1 MEYFRTEE
9 LSVGYRGKVLLGN
22 INIGIEKGKILTLV
36 GPNGTGKS
44 TILKTIIR
52 QLEKIGG
59 TVYVGKQDMKTWNIR
74 EMAKQVS
81 VVLTEKIHPELMTC
95 EEVVA
100 MGRYPYT
107 NALGKMTPE
116 DRKVVE
122 KALRTVHGEE
132 LAERDFSSL
141 SDGQKQRIML
151 ARAICQ
157 EPEMLVLDE
166 PTAYLDIR
174 FKMDLLNVLR
184 DMADREGLTVVMS
197 LHEVELAKRV
207 SDKVLC
213 IGEEGIDRY
222 GTPKEVF
229 TLGYIAKLFHVD
241 MSTPLAQSYIAE
253 LEQESM
259 TQADALQRDREQES
273 VTRTDGTQES
283 MVQADALQRDREQ
296 ESVTQTDGTQ
306 ESMTQADALQQDGE
320 QESATRTDG
329 TQESMVQ
336 ADDGTQSGAGVRHV
350 NQKTLRCGV
359 TTGTCAAAAAG
370 AAMKKLLEG
379 VEIPY
384 MEVNTPKGV
393 TVQIPVIYGE
403 STGEYCE
410 VFVKKDSGDDPD
422 VTNGTRIG
430 VRAERLAQPVPSNRI
445 EKVFR
450 DEKYQGLYLDGGT
463 GVGRVTKSGL
473 EQSVGQAAINKVPRE
488 MIFSQAEAVRKQAE
502 SREAFLLTVLVPEGE
517 ALAKKTFNP
526 MLGIEGGISILGTS
540 GILEPM
546 SEKAIVDTIETQIRQ
561 MQRNGERNLL
571 VTPGNYGQGYV
582 TEKLGFSLENSV
594 KSSNYIGET
603 IDLAVSYGM
612 ERLLLVGNIG
622 KLAKLGA
629 GIMNTH
635 SRMADGRA
643 EILGFHLM
651 LCGGSREQL
660 AELSA
665 CITTEEMLKKLES
678 WQLREAV
685 MESLCQKIGE
695 HVKRRAGET
704 LQTGVMLFSENYG
717 FLGQTAGTEEV
728 LSAWKKS

>member
-1 MEYFRTEE
+1 MEKQDKEWEEMRIGMEYFRTEE

-116 DRKVVE
+116 DKKVVE

-229 TLGYIAKLFHVD
+229 TPGYIAQLFHVD

-273 VTRTDGTQES
+273 
-283 MVQADALQRDREQ
+283 A
-296 ESVTQTDGTQ
+296 TQTDGTQ
-306 ESMTQADALQQDGE
+306 QEEARESVAQA
-320 QESATRTDG
+320 
-329 TQESMVQ
+329 
-336 ADDGTQSGAGVRHV
+336 DGTQSGAGVRHV

-379 VEIPY
+379 IEIPY

-430 VRAERLAQPVPSNRI
+430 VRAERLAEAFPSDRL
-445 EKVFR
+445 ERAFR

-473 EQSVGQAAINKVPRE
+473 EQSVGQAAINRVPRE

-704 LQTGVMLFSENYG
+704 LQTGVMIFSENYG

>member
-1 MEYFRTEE
+1 MEKQDKEWEEVRIGMEYFRTEE

-229 TLGYIAKLFHVD
+229 TPGYIAKLFHVD

-253 LEQESM
+253 LE
-259 TQADALQRDREQES
+259 RED
-273 VTRTDGTQES
+273 VRQES
-283 MVQADALQRDREQ
+283 MVQADALQQDEAR
-296 ESVTQTDGTQ
+296 ESVTQADG
-306 ESMTQADALQQDGE
+306 M
-320 QESATRTDG
+320 
-329 TQESMVQ
+329 
-336 ADDGTQSGAGVRHV
+336 QSGAGVRHI

-379 VEIPY
+379 IEIPY

-393 TVQIPVIYGE
+393 TVQIPVIYWE

-430 VRAERLAQPVPSNRI
+430 IRAERLAEVFPSDRL
-445 EKVFR
+445 ERAFR

-594 KSSNYIGET
+594 KCSNYIGET
-603 IDLAVSYGM
+603 IDLVVSYGM

-651 LCGGSREQL
+651 LCGGRREQL
-660 AELSA
+660 EELSA

-678 WQLREAV
+678 WQLKEAV

-704 LQTGVMLFSENYG
+704 LQIGVMLFSENYG

-728 LSAWKKS
+728 LSAWKNHKGQTATGE

>member
-1 MEYFRTEE
+1 MEKQDKEWEEMRIGMEYFRTEE

-116 DRKVVE
+116 DKKVVE
-122 KALRTVHGEE
+122 KALGTVHGEE

-157 EPEMLVLDE
+157 EPEMLVLDA

-229 TLGYIAKLFHVD
+229 TPGYIAQLFHVD

-253 LEQESM
+253 LEQEE
-259 TQADALQRDREQES
+259 AQES
-273 VTRTDGTQES
+273 VAQSDGTQES
-283 MVQADALQRDREQ
+283 MV
-296 ESVTQTDGTQ
+296 
-306 ESMTQADALQQDGE
+306 QADALQQDGE
-320 QESATRTDG
+320 QESATQTDG
-329 TQESMVQ
+329 MQQEEARESVAQ

-350 NQKTLRCGV
+350 HQKTLRCGV

-379 VEIPY
+379 IEIPY

-430 VRAERLAQPVPSNRI
+430 IRAERLAEAFPSDRLGRA
-445 EKVFR
+445 FR

-660 AELSA
+660 AELST

>member
-1 MEYFRTEE
+1 MEKQDKEWEEMRIGMEYFRTEE

-116 DRKVVE
+116 DKKVVE

-229 TLGYIAKLFHVD
+229 TPGYIAQLFHVD

-259 TQADALQRDREQES
+259 TQADALQQDREQES
-273 VTRTDGTQES
+273 VTRTDGTQQEE
-283 MVQADALQRDREQ
+283 AR
-296 ESVTQTDGTQ
+296 ESV
-306 ESMTQADALQQDGE
+306 A
-320 QESATRTDG
+320 
-329 TQESMVQ
+329 Q

-379 VEIPY
+379 IEIPY

-430 VRAERLAQPVPSNRI
+430 IRAERLAEAFPSDRL
-445 EKVFR
+445 ERAFR

-473 EQSVGQAAINKVPRE
+473 EQSVGQAAINRVPRE

>member
-1 MEYFRTEE
+1 MEKQDKEWEEMRIGMEYFRTEE

-116 DRKVVE
+116 DKKVVE

-229 TLGYIAKLFHVD
+229 TPGYIAQLFHVD

-259 TQADALQRDREQES
+259 TQADALQ
-273 VTRTDGTQES
+273 
-283 MVQADALQRDREQ
+283 
-296 ESVTQTDGTQ
+296 
-306 ESMTQADALQQDGE
+306 QDGE
-320 QESATRTDG
+320 QESATQTDG
-329 TQESMVQ
+329 MQQDEAQ
-336 ADDGTQSGAGVRHV
+336 ADGTQSGAGVRHV

-379 VEIPY
+379 IEIPY

-430 VRAERLAQPVPSNRI
+430 IRAERLAEAFPSDRL
-445 EKVFR
+445 ERAFR

-473 EQSVGQAAINKVPRE
+473 EQSVGQAAINRVPRE

-502 SREAFLLTVLVPEGE
+502 SREAFLLTVLVPDGE

-704 LQTGVMLFSENYG
+704 LQTGVMIFSENYG

-728 LSAWKKS
+728 LSAWKNHKGQTATEE

>member
-1 MEYFRTEE
+1 MEKQDKEWEEMRIGMEYFRTEE

-116 DRKVVE
+116 DKKVVE

-229 TLGYIAKLFHVD
+229 TPGYIAQLFHVD

-273 VTRTDGTQES
+273 
-283 MVQADALQRDREQ
+283 A
-296 ESVTQTDGTQ
+296 TQTDGMQQ
-306 ESMTQADALQQDGE
+306 EEAR
-320 QESATRTDG
+320 ESVA
-329 TQESMVQ
+329 Q

-379 VEIPY
+379 IEIPY

-403 STGEYCE
+403 SAGEYCE

-430 VRAERLAQPVPSNRI
+430 VRAERLAEAFPSDRL
-445 EKVFR
+445 ERAFR

-704 LQTGVMLFSENYG
+704 LQTGVMIFSENYG

>member
-1 MEYFRTEE
+1 MEKQDKEWEEMRIGMEYFRTEE

-116 DRKVVE
+116 DKKVVE

-229 TLGYIAKLFHVD
+229 TPGYIAQLFHVD

-273 VTRTDGTQES
+273 
-283 MVQADALQRDREQ
+283 A
-296 ESVTQTDGTQ
+296 TQTDGMQQ
-306 ESMTQADALQQDGE
+306 EEAR
-320 QESATRTDG
+320 ESVA
-329 TQESMVQ
+329 Q

-379 VEIPY
+379 IEIPY

-403 STGEYCE
+403 SAGEYCE

-430 VRAERLAQPVPSNRI
+430 VWAERLAEAFPSDRL
-445 EKVFR
+445 ERAFR

-704 LQTGVMLFSENYG
+704 LQTGVMIFSENYG

>member
-1 MEYFRTEE
+1 MEKQDKEWEEMRIGMEYFRTEE

-116 DRKVVE
+116 DKKVVE

-229 TLGYIAKLFHVD
+229 TPGYIAQLFHVD

-259 TQADALQRDREQES
+259 TQADALQ
-273 VTRTDGTQES
+273 
-283 MVQADALQRDREQ
+283 
-296 ESVTQTDGTQ
+296 
-306 ESMTQADALQQDGE
+306 QDGE
-320 QESATRTDG
+320 QESATQTDG
-329 TQESMVQ
+329 MQQDEAQ
-336 ADDGTQSGAGVRHV
+336 ADGTQSGAGVRHV

-379 VEIPY
+379 IEIPY

-430 VRAERLAQPVPSNRI
+430 IRAERLAEAFPSDRL
-445 EKVFR
+445 ERAFR

-473 EQSVGQAAINKVPRE
+473 EQSVGQAAINRVPRE

>member
-1 MEYFRTEE
+1 MEKQDKEWEEVRIGMEYFRTEE

-116 DRKVVE
+116 DKKVVE

-229 TLGYIAKLFHVD
+229 TPGYIAKLFHVD

-253 LEQESM
+253 LEQE
-259 TQADALQRDREQES
+259 DVRQES
-273 VTRTDGTQES
+273 EVR
-283 MVQADALQRDREQ
+283 

-306 ESMTQADALQQDGE
+306 QDEARESVTQTDALQRDGE
-320 QESATRTDG
+320 QESVTQTD
-329 TQESMVQ
+329 
-336 ADDGTQSGAGVRHV
+336 ALQSGAGVRHV

-379 VEIPY
+379 IEIPY

-430 VRAERLAQPVPSNRI
+430 IRAERLAEDFPSDRL
-445 EKVFR
+445 ERTFR

-488 MIFSQAEAVRKQAE
+488 MIFSQAAAVRKQAE

-594 KSSNYIGET
+594 KCSNYIGET

-660 AELSA
+660 EELSA

-678 WQLREAV
+678 WQLKEAV

-728 LSAWKKS
+728 LSAWKNHKRQTATGE

>member
-1 MEYFRTEE
+1 
-9 LSVGYRGKVLLGN
+9 
-22 INIGIEKGKILTLV
+22 
-36 GPNGTGKS
+36 
-44 TILKTIIR
+44 
-52 QLEKIGG
+52 
-59 TVYVGKQDMKTWNIR
+59 
-74 EMAKQVS
+74 
-81 VVLTEKIHPELMTC
+81 
-95 EEVVA
+95 
-100 MGRYPYT
+100 
-107 NALGKMTPE
+107 
-116 DRKVVE
+116 
-122 KALRTVHGEE
+122 
-132 LAERDFSSL
+132 
-141 SDGQKQRIML
+141 
-151 ARAICQ
+151 
-157 EPEMLVLDE
+157 
-166 PTAYLDIR
+166 
-174 FKMDLLNVLR
+174 
-184 DMADREGLTVVMS
+184 
-197 LHEVELAKRV
+197 
-207 SDKVLC
+207 
-213 IGEEGIDRY
+213 
-222 GTPKEVF
+222 
-229 TLGYIAKLFHVD
+229 
-241 MSTPLAQSYIAE
+241 
-253 LEQESM
+253 
-259 TQADALQRDREQES
+259 
-273 VTRTDGTQES
+273 
-283 MVQADALQRDREQ
+283 
-296 ESVTQTDGTQ
+296 
-306 ESMTQADALQQDGE
+306 
-320 QESATRTDG
+320 
-329 TQESMVQ
+329 
-336 ADDGTQSGAGVRHV
+336 
-350 NQKTLRCGV
+350 
-359 TTGTCAAAAAG
+359 
-370 AAMKKLLEG
+370 
-379 VEIPY
+379 
-384 MEVNTPKGV
+384 
-393 TVQIPVIYGE
+393 
-403 STGEYCE
+403 
-410 VFVKKDSGDDPD
+410 
-422 VTNGTRIG
+422 
-430 VRAERLAQPVPSNRI
+430 
-445 EKVFR
+445 
-450 DEKYQGLYLDGGT
+450 
-463 GVGRVTKSGL
+463 
-473 EQSVGQAAINKVPRE
+473 

-582 TEKLGFSLENSV
+582 TEMLGFSLENSV

>member
-1 MEYFRTEE
+1 MEKQDKEWEEMRIGMEYFRTEE

-116 DRKVVE
+116 DKKVVE

-229 TLGYIAKLFHVD
+229 TPGYIAQLFHVD

-273 VTRTDGTQES
+273 VTRTDGTQQEE
-283 MVQADALQRDREQ
+283 AR
-296 ESVTQTDGTQ
+296 ESVA
-306 ESMTQADALQQDGE
+306 QA
-320 QESATRTDG
+320 
-329 TQESMVQ
+329 
-336 ADDGTQSGAGVRHV
+336 DGTQSGAGVRHV

-379 VEIPY
+379 IEIPY

-430 VRAERLAQPVPSNRI
+430 IRAERLAEAFPSDRL
-445 EKVFR
+445 ERAFR

-473 EQSVGQAAINKVPRE
+473 EQSVGQAAINRVPRE

-704 LQTGVMLFSENYG
+704 LQTGVMIFSENYG

>member
-1 MEYFRTEE
+1 MEKQDKEWEEMRIGMEYFRTEE

-116 DRKVVE
+116 DKKVVE

-229 TLGYIAKLFHVD
+229 TPGYIAQLFHVD

-259 TQADALQRDREQES
+259 T
-273 VTRTDGTQES
+273 
-283 MVQADALQRDREQ
+283 
-296 ESVTQTDGTQ
+296 
-306 ESMTQADALQQDGE
+306 
-320 QESATRTDG
+320 
-329 TQESMVQ
+329 Q

-379 VEIPY
+379 IEIPY

-430 VRAERLAQPVPSNRI
+430 VRAERLAEAFPSDRL
-445 EKVFR
+445 ERAFR

-473 EQSVGQAAINKVPRE
+473 EQSVGQAAINRVPRE

-582 TEKLGFSLENSV
+582 TEKIGFSLENSV

-704 LQTGVMLFSENYG
+704 LQTGVMIFSENYG

>member
-1 MEYFRTEE
+1 MEKQDKEWEEMRIGMEYFRTEE

-116 DRKVVE
+116 DKKVVE

-229 TLGYIAKLFHVD
+229 TPGYIAQLFHVD

-253 LEQESM
+253 LEQEE
-259 TQADALQRDREQES
+259 AQES
-273 VTRTDGTQES
+273 VAQSDGTQES
-283 MVQADALQRDREQ
+283 MVQADALQMDREQ
-296 ESVTQTDGTQ
+296 ESVT
-306 ESMTQADALQQDGE
+306 
-320 QESATRTDG
+320 RTDG
-329 TQESMVQ
+329 MQQDEVQ
-336 ADDGTQSGAGVRHV
+336 ADGTQSGAGVRHV

-379 VEIPY
+379 IEIPY

-430 VRAERLAQPVPSNRI
+430 IRAERLAEAFPSDRLGRA
-445 EKVFR
+445 FR

-704 LQTGVMLFSENYG
+704 LQTGVMIFSENYG

-728 LSAWKKS
+728 LSAWKNHKGQTATEE

>member
-229 TLGYIAKLFHVD
+229 TPGYIAQLFHVD

-259 TQADALQRDREQES
+259 TQADALQQDREQES

-296 ESVTQTDGTQ
+296 ESVTQTDGMQQ
-306 ESMTQADALQQDGE
+306 EEARESVAQA
-320 QESATRTDG
+320 
-329 TQESMVQ
+329 
-336 ADDGTQSGAGVRHV
+336 DGTQSGAGVRHV

-379 VEIPY
+379 IEIPY

-403 STGEYCE
+403 SAGEYCE

-430 VRAERLAQPVPSNRI
+430 VRAERLAQPVPSNRF
-445 EKVFR
+445 EKAFR
-450 DEKYQGLYLDGGT
+450 EEKYQGLYLDGGT

-660 AELSA
+660 VELSA

-695 HVKRRAGET
+695 HVKHRAGET

>member
-116 DRKVVE
+116 DKKVVE

-229 TLGYIAKLFHVD
+229 TPGYIAQLFHVD

-259 TQADALQRDREQES
+259 TQEDALQQDGEQES
-273 VTRTDGTQES
+273 ATQTDGTQES

-296 ESVTQTDGTQ
+296 ESATQTDGMQQ
-306 ESMTQADALQQDGE
+306 EEARESVAQA
-320 QESATRTDG
+320 
-329 TQESMVQ
+329 
-336 ADDGTQSGAGVRHV
+336 DGTQSGAGVRHI

-403 STGEYCE
+403 SAGEYCE

-430 VRAERLAQPVPSNRI
+430 VRAERLVEAFPSDRL
-445 EKVFR
+445 ERAFR

-603 IDLAVSYGM
+603 IDLAVSYSM

-704 LQTGVMLFSENYG
+704 LQTGVMIFSENYG

-728 LSAWKKS
+728 LSVWKKHKTWTATEE

>member
-1 MEYFRTEE
+1 MEKQDKEWEEVRIGMEYFRTEE

-116 DRKVVE
+116 DKKVVE

-229 TLGYIAKLFHVD
+229 TPGYIAKLFHVD

-253 LEQESM
+253 LEQEDVRQESEARESVAQ
-259 TQADALQRDREQES
+259 TDAL
-273 VTRTDGTQES
+273 
-283 MVQADALQRDREQ
+283 
-296 ESVTQTDGTQ
+296 
-306 ESMTQADALQQDGE
+306 
-320 QESATRTDG
+320 
-329 TQESMVQ
+329 
-336 ADDGTQSGAGVRHV
+336 QSGAGVRHV

-379 VEIPY
+379 IEIPY

-430 VRAERLAQPVPSNRI
+430 IRAERLAEAFPSDRL
-445 EKVFR
+445 EKAFR

-594 KSSNYIGET
+594 KCSNYIGET

-660 AELSA
+660 EELSA
-665 CITTEEMLKKLES
+665 CITTEEMLKKLEG
-678 WQLREAV
+678 WQLKEAV

-704 LQTGVMLFSENYG
+704 LQIGVMLFSENYG

-728 LSAWKKS
+728 LSAWKNHKGQTATEE

>member
-36 GPNGTGKS
+36 GPKGTGKS

-116 DRKVVE
+116 DKKVVE

-229 TLGYIAKLFHVD
+229 TPGYIAQLFHVD

-253 LEQESM
+253 LEQEE
-259 TQADALQRDREQES
+259 AQES
-273 VTRTDGTQES
+273 VAQSDGTQAS
-283 MVQADALQRDREQ
+283 MVQADALQQDREQ
-296 ESVTQTDGTQ
+296 ESATQTDGMQQ
-306 ESMTQADALQQDGE
+306 EEAR
-320 QESATRTDG
+320 ESVA
-329 TQESMVQ
+329 Q

-379 VEIPY
+379 IEIPY

-430 VRAERLAQPVPSNRI
+430 IRAERLAEAFPSDRLGRA
-445 EKVFR
+445 FR

-704 LQTGVMLFSENYG
+704 LQTGVMIFSENYG

>member
-1 MEYFRTEE
+1 MEKQDKEWEEMRIGMEYFRTEE

-116 DRKVVE
+116 DKKVVE

-229 TLGYIAKLFHVD
+229 TPGYIAQLFHVD

-259 TQADALQRDREQES
+259 TQADALQ
-273 VTRTDGTQES
+273 
-283 MVQADALQRDREQ
+283 
-296 ESVTQTDGTQ
+296 
-306 ESMTQADALQQDGE
+306 QDGE
-320 QESATRTDG
+320 QESATQTDG
-329 TQESMVQ
+329 MQQDEAQ
-336 ADDGTQSGAGVRHV
+336 ADGTQSGAGVRHV

-379 VEIPY
+379 IEIPY

-430 VRAERLAQPVPSNRI
+430 IRAERLAEAFPSDRR
-445 EKVFR
+445 ERAFR

-502 SREAFLLTVLVPEGE
+502 SREAFLLTVLVPDGE

>member
-1 MEYFRTEE
+1 MRIGMEYFRTEE

-116 DRKVVE
+116 DKKVVE

-229 TLGYIAKLFHVD
+229 TPGYIAKLFHVD

-253 LEQESM
+253 LEQE
-259 TQADALQRDREQES
+259 DAQES
-273 VTRTDGTQES
+273 VVQTDRIQKDEA
-283 MVQADALQRDREQ
+283 QAD
-296 ESVTQTDGTQ
+296 G
-306 ESMTQADALQQDGE
+306 M
-320 QESATRTDG
+320 
-329 TQESMVQ
+329 
-336 ADDGTQSGAGVRHV
+336 QSGAGVRYV

-379 VEIPY
+379 IEIPY

-430 VRAERLAQPVPSNRI
+430 IRAERLAEAFPSDGL
-445 EKVFR
+445 EKTFR

-502 SREAFLLTVLVPEGE
+502 SREEFLLTVLVPEGE
-517 ALAKKTFNP
+517 TLAKKTFNP

-582 TEKLGFSLENSV
+582 TEKLGFPLENSV
-594 KSSNYIGET
+594 KCSNYIGET

-635 SRMADGRA
+635 SKMADGRA

-665 CITTEEMLKKLES
+665 CITTEEMLKKLEG

-728 LSAWKKS
+728 LSVWKKHKRQTATEE

>member
-1 MEYFRTEE
+1 MEKQDKEWEEMRIGMEYFRTEE

-116 DRKVVE
+116 DKKVVE

-229 TLGYIAKLFHVD
+229 TPGYIAQLFHVD

-259 TQADALQRDREQES
+259 T
-273 VTRTDGTQES
+273 
-283 MVQADALQRDREQ
+283 
-296 ESVTQTDGTQ
+296 
-306 ESMTQADALQQDGE
+306 
-320 QESATRTDG
+320 
-329 TQESMVQ
+329 Q

-379 VEIPY
+379 IEIPY

-430 VRAERLAQPVPSNRI
+430 VRAERLAEAFPSDRL
-445 EKVFR
+445 ERAFR

-473 EQSVGQAAINKVPRE
+473 EQSVGQAAINRVPRE

-540 GILEPM
+540 GLLEPM

-704 LQTGVMLFSENYG
+704 LQTGVMIFSENYG

>member
-1 MEYFRTEE
+1 MEKQDKEWEEMRIGMEYFRTEE

-116 DRKVVE
+116 DKKVVE

-184 DMADREGLTVVMS
+184 NMADREGLTVVMS

-229 TLGYIAKLFHVD
+229 TPGYIAQLFHVD

-273 VTRTDGTQES
+273 VTRTDGTQQEE
-283 MVQADALQRDREQ
+283 AR
-296 ESVTQTDGTQ
+296 ESVA
-306 ESMTQADALQQDGE
+306 QA
-320 QESATRTDG
+320 
-329 TQESMVQ
+329 
-336 ADDGTQSGAGVRHV
+336 DGTQSGAGVRHV

-379 VEIPY
+379 IEIPY

-430 VRAERLAQPVPSNRI
+430 VRAERLAEAFPSDRL
-445 EKVFR
+445 ERAFR

-473 EQSVGQAAINKVPRE
+473 EQSVGQAAINRVPRE

-704 LQTGVMLFSENYG
+704 LQTGVMIFSENYG

>member
-1 MEYFRTEE
+1 MEKQDKEWEEMRIGMEYFRTEE

-116 DRKVVE
+116 DKKVVE

-229 TLGYIAKLFHVD
+229 TPGYIAQLFHVD

-259 TQADALQRDREQES
+259 TQADALQ
-273 VTRTDGTQES
+273 
-283 MVQADALQRDREQ
+283 
-296 ESVTQTDGTQ
+296 
-306 ESMTQADALQQDGE
+306 QDGE
-320 QESATRTDG
+320 QESATQTDG
-329 TQESMVQ
+329 TQQDVAQ
-336 ADDGTQSGAGVRHV
+336 ADGTQSGAGVRHV

-379 VEIPY
+379 IEIPY

-403 STGEYCE
+403 SAGEYCE

-430 VRAERLAQPVPSNRI
+430 IRAERLAEAFPSDRL
-445 EKVFR
+445 ERAFR

-704 LQTGVMLFSENYG
+704 LQTGVMIFSENYG

>member
-1 MEYFRTEE
+1 MEKQDKEWEEMRIGMEYFRTEE

-81 VVLTEKIHPELMTC
+81 VVLTEKIHPDLMTC

-116 DRKVVE
+116 DKKVVE
-122 KALRTVHGEE
+122 RALGTVHGEE

-229 TLGYIAKLFHVD
+229 TPGYIAQLFHVD

-259 TQADALQRDREQES
+259 TQADALQQDREQES
-273 VTRTDGTQES
+273 
-283 MVQADALQRDREQ
+283 A
-296 ESVTQTDGTQ
+296 TQTDGMQQ
-306 ESMTQADALQQDGE
+306 EEAR
-320 QESATRTDG
+320 ESVA
-329 TQESMVQ
+329 Q

-370 AAMKKLLEG
+370 AAMKKLLEEI
-379 VEIPY
+379 EIPY

-403 STGEYCE
+403 SAGEYCE

-430 VRAERLAQPVPSNRI
+430 VRAERLAEAFPSDRL
-445 EKVFR
+445 ERAFR

>member
-81 VVLTEKIHPELMTC
+81 VVQTEKIHPELMTC

-116 DRKVVE
+116 DKKVVE

-229 TLGYIAKLFHVD
+229 TPGYIAQLFHVD

-259 TQADALQRDREQES
+259 TQADALQQDREQES
-273 VTRTDGTQES
+273 VTRTDGMQQEE
-283 MVQADALQRDREQ
+283 AR
-296 ESVTQTDGTQ
+296 ESV
-306 ESMTQADALQQDGE
+306 A
-320 QESATRTDG
+320 
-329 TQESMVQ
+329 Q

-379 VEIPY
+379 IEIPY

-430 VRAERLAQPVPSNRI
+430 IRAERLAEAFPSDRL
-445 EKVFR
+445 ERAFR

>member
-1 MEYFRTEE
+1 MEKQDKEWEEMRIGMEYFRTEE

-116 DRKVVE
+116 DKKVVE

-229 TLGYIAKLFHVD
+229 TPGYIAQLFHVD

-259 TQADALQRDREQES
+259 T
-273 VTRTDGTQES
+273 
-283 MVQADALQRDREQ
+283 
-296 ESVTQTDGTQ
+296 
-306 ESMTQADALQQDGE
+306 
-320 QESATRTDG
+320 
-329 TQESMVQ
+329 Q

-379 VEIPY
+379 IEIPY

-430 VRAERLAQPVPSNRI
+430 VRAERLAEAFPSDRL
-445 EKVFR
+445 ERAFR

-704 LQTGVMLFSENYG
+704 LQTGVMIFSENYG

>member
-1 MEYFRTEE
+1 MEKQDKEWEEMRIGMEYFRTEE

-116 DRKVVE
+116 DKKVVE

-229 TLGYIAKLFHVD
+229 TPGYIAQLFHVD

-259 TQADALQRDREQES
+259 TQADALQQDGEQES
-273 VTRTDGTQES
+273 ATQTDGTQES

-296 ESVTQTDGTQ
+296 ESVT
-306 ESMTQADALQQDGE
+306 
-320 QESATRTDG
+320 RTDG
-329 TQESMVQ
+329 TQQDVAQ
-336 ADDGTQSGAGVRHV
+336 ADGTQSGAGVRHV

-379 VEIPY
+379 IEIPY

-403 STGEYCE
+403 SAGEYCE

-430 VRAERLAQPVPSNRI
+430 VRAERLAEAFPSDRL
-445 EKVFR
+445 ERAFR

-473 EQSVGQAAINKVPRE
+473 EQSVGQAAINRVPRE

-704 LQTGVMLFSENYG
+704 LQTGVMIFSENYG

>member
-1 MEYFRTEE
+1 MEKQDKEQAEMRIGMEYFRTEE

-59 TVYVGKQDMKTWNIR
+59 TVYVGEQDMKTWNIR

-116 DRKVVE
+116 DKKVVE

-197 LHEVELAKRV
+197 LHEVELAKRI

-229 TLGYIAKLFHVD
+229 TPGYIAKLFHVD

-253 LEQESM
+253 LEQE
-259 TQADALQRDREQES
+259 DAQES
-273 VTRTDGTQES
+273 V
-283 MVQADALQRDREQ
+283 V
-296 ESVTQTDGTQ
+296 
-306 ESMTQADALQQDGE
+306 
-320 QESATRTDG
+320 
-329 TQESMVQ
+329 
-336 ADDGTQSGAGVRHV
+336 QSGAGVRHV

-379 VEIPY
+379 IEIPY

-430 VRAERLAQPVPSNRI
+430 IRAERLAEAFPSDRL
-445 EKVFR
+445 ERAFR

-594 KSSNYIGET
+594 KCSNYIGET

-635 SRMADGRA
+635 SKMADGRA

-728 LSAWKKS
+728 LSVWKKHKRQTATEE

>member
-1 MEYFRTEE
+1 MEKQDKEWEEMRIGMEYFRTEE

-116 DRKVVE
+116 DKKVVE

-229 TLGYIAKLFHVD
+229 TPGYIAQLFHVD

-253 LEQESM
+253 LEQEE
-259 TQADALQRDREQES
+259 AQES
-273 VTRTDGTQES
+273 VAQSDGTQAS

-296 ESVTQTDGTQ
+296 ESATQTDGMQQ
-306 ESMTQADALQQDGE
+306 EEAR
-320 QESATRTDG
+320 ESVA
-329 TQESMVQ
+329 Q

-379 VEIPY
+379 IEIPY

-430 VRAERLAQPVPSNRI
+430 IRAERLAEAFPSDRLGRA
-445 EKVFR
+445 FR

-704 LQTGVMLFSENYG
+704 LQTGVMIFSENYG

>member
-1 MEYFRTEE
+1 MGINMEYFRTEE

-116 DRKVVE
+116 DKKVVE
-122 KALRTVHGEE
+122 KALGTVHGEE

-229 TLGYIAKLFHVD
+229 TPGYIAQLFHVD

-259 TQADALQRDREQES
+259 TQE
-273 VTRTDGTQES
+273 
-283 MVQADALQRDREQ
+283 
-296 ESVTQTDGTQ
+296 
-306 ESMTQADALQQDGE
+306 DALQQDGE
-320 QESATRTDG
+320 QESVTRTDG
-329 TQESMVQ
+329 MQQEEARESVAQ

-445 EKVFR
+445 EKAFR

>member
-1 MEYFRTEE
+1 MEKQDKEWEEMRIGMEYFRTEE

-81 VVLTEKIHPELMTC
+81 VVLTEKIHPDLMTC

-122 KALRTVHGEE
+122 KALGTVHGEE

-229 TLGYIAKLFHVD
+229 TPGYIAQLFHVD

-259 TQADALQRDREQES
+259 TQADALQ
-273 VTRTDGTQES
+273 
-283 MVQADALQRDREQ
+283 
-296 ESVTQTDGTQ
+296 
-306 ESMTQADALQQDGE
+306 QDGE

-329 TQESMVQ
+329 TQESMTQ
-336 ADDGTQSGAGVRHV
+336 ADALQQDREQESATQTDGTQQEEARESVAQADGTQSGAGVRHV

-359 TTGTCAAAAAG
+359 TTGSCAAAGAG
-370 AAMKKLLEG
+370 AAMKKLLE
-379 VEIPY
+379 VIEIPY
-384 MEVNTPKGV
+384 MEGYTPKGV
-393 TVQIPVIYGE
+393 TVQIPVLYGE

-422 VTNGTRIG
+422 ATNGTRIG
-430 VRAERLAQPVPSNRI
+430 IRAERLAEAFPSDRL
-445 EKVFR
+445 ERAFR

-488 MIFSQAEAVRKQAE
+488 MIFSQAEAVRKQTE

>member
-1 MEYFRTEE
+1 MEKQDKEWEEVRIGMEYFRTEE

-116 DRKVVE
+116 DKKVVE

-229 TLGYIAKLFHVD
+229 TPGYIAKLFHVD

-253 LEQESM
+253 LEQEEAQESVA
-259 TQADALQRDREQES
+259 QADAL
-273 VTRTDGTQES
+273 
-283 MVQADALQRDREQ
+283 
-296 ESVTQTDGTQ
+296 
-306 ESMTQADALQQDGE
+306 
-320 QESATRTDG
+320 
-329 TQESMVQ
+329 
-336 ADDGTQSGAGVRHV
+336 QSGAGVRHV

-379 VEIPY
+379 IEIPY

-430 VRAERLAQPVPSNRI
+430 IRAERLAEAFPSDRL
-445 EKVFR
+445 EKAFR

-594 KSSNYIGET
+594 KCSNYIGET

-660 AELSA
+660 EELSA
-665 CITTEEMLKKLES
+665 CITTEEMLKKLEG
-678 WQLREAV
+678 WQLKEAV

-704 LQTGVMLFSENYG
+704 LQIGVMLFSENYG

-728 LSAWKKS
+728 LSAWKNHKGQTATEE

>member
-1 MEYFRTEE
+1 MEKQDKEWEEMRIGMEYFRTEE

-59 TVYVGKQDMKTWNIR
+59 TVYVGKQDMKTWNVR

-116 DRKVVE
+116 DKKVVE

-184 DMADREGLTVVMS
+184 DMADREGLMVVMS

-229 TLGYIAKLFHVD
+229 TPGYIAKLFHVD

-253 LEQESM
+253 LEREDVRQESM

-273 VTRTDGTQES
+273 VTQTGGIQKDEAQESVAQTDGMQQDE
-283 MVQADALQRDREQ
+283 AQ
-296 ESVTQTDGTQ
+296 ESVTQ
-306 ESMTQADALQQDGE
+306 AA
-320 QESATRTDG
+320 
-329 TQESMVQ
+329 
-336 ADDGTQSGAGVRHV
+336 GTQSGAGVRHV

-379 VEIPY
+379 IEIPY

-430 VRAERLAQPVPSNRI
+430 IRAERLAEAFPSDRL
-445 EKVFR
+445 EKAFR

-473 EQSVGQAAINKVPRE
+473 EQSVGQAAINRVPRE

-594 KSSNYIGET
+594 KCSNYIGET

-612 ERLLLVGNIG
+612 KRLLLVGNIG
-622 KLAKLGA
+622 KMAKLGA

-660 AELSA
+660 EELSA
-665 CITTEEMLKKLES
+665 CITTEEMLKKLEG
-678 WQLREAV
+678 WQLKEAV

-704 LQTGVMLFSENYG
+704 LQIGVMLFSENYG

-728 LSAWKKS
+728 LSAWEKA

>member
-1 MEYFRTEE
+1 MEKQDKEWEEMRIGMEYFRTEE

-116 DRKVVE
+116 DKKVVE

-229 TLGYIAKLFHVD
+229 TPGYIAQLFHVD

-259 TQADALQRDREQES
+259 TQE
-273 VTRTDGTQES
+273 
-283 MVQADALQRDREQ
+283 DALQRDREQ

-306 ESMTQADALQQDGE
+306 ESMAQADALQQDGE
-320 QESATRTDG
+320 QESATQTDG
-329 TQESMVQ
+329 TQQDVAQ
-336 ADDGTQSGAGVRHV
+336 ADGTQSGAGVRHV

-379 VEIPY
+379 IEIPY

-430 VRAERLAQPVPSNRI
+430 IRAERLAEAFPSDRL
-445 EKVFR
+445 ERAFR

-473 EQSVGQAAINKVPRE
+473 EQSVGQAAINRVPRE

-704 LQTGVMLFSENYG
+704 LQTSVMIFSENYG

>member
-116 DRKVVE
+116 DKKVVE
-122 KALRTVHGEE
+122 KALGTVHGEE

-229 TLGYIAKLFHVD
+229 TPGYIAQLFHVD

-259 TQADALQRDREQES
+259 TQADALQQDREQES
-273 VTRTDGTQES
+273 VTRTDGMQQEE
-283 MVQADALQRDREQ
+283 AR
-296 ESVTQTDGTQ
+296 ESV
-306 ESMTQADALQQDGE
+306 A
-320 QESATRTDG
+320 
-329 TQESMVQ
+329 Q

-379 VEIPY
+379 IEIPY

-403 STGEYCE
+403 SAGEYCE

-430 VRAERLAQPVPSNRI
+430 VRAERLAEAFPSDRL
-445 EKVFR
+445 ERAFR

-704 LQTGVMLFSENYG
+704 LQTGVMIFSENYG

-728 LSAWKKS
+728 LSVWKKHKTWTATEE

>member
-1 MEYFRTEE
+1 MEKQDKEWEEMRIGMEYFRTEE

-116 DRKVVE
+116 DKKVVE

-229 TLGYIAKLFHVD
+229 TPGYIAQLFHVD

-259 TQADALQRDREQES
+259 T
-273 VTRTDGTQES
+273 
-283 MVQADALQRDREQ
+283 
-296 ESVTQTDGTQ
+296 
-306 ESMTQADALQQDGE
+306 
-320 QESATRTDG
+320 
-329 TQESMVQ
+329 Q

-379 VEIPY
+379 IEIPY

-430 VRAERLAQPVPSNRI
+430 VRAERLAEAFPSDRL
-445 EKVFR
+445 ERAFR

-502 SREAFLLTVLVPEGE
+502 SREAFLLTVLVPDGE

-704 LQTGVMLFSENYG
+704 LQTGVMIFSENYG

>member
-1 MEYFRTEE
+1 MEKQDKEWEEMRIGMEYFRTEE

-116 DRKVVE
+116 DKKVVE

-259 TQADALQRDREQES
+259 TQADALQQDGEQES
-273 VTRTDGTQES
+273 ATQTDGTQES

-296 ESVTQTDGTQ
+296 ESATQTDG
-306 ESMTQADALQQDGE
+306 MQQDE
-320 QESATRTDG
+320 A
-329 TQESMVQ
+329 Q
-336 ADDGTQSGAGVRHV
+336 ADGTQSGAGVRHV

-403 STGEYCE
+403 SAGEYCE

-430 VRAERLAQPVPSNRI
+430 VRAERLVEAFPSDRL
-445 EKVFR
+445 ERAFR

-704 LQTGVMLFSENYG
+704 LQTGVMIFSENYG

>member
-1 MEYFRTEE
+1 MEKQDKEWEEMRIGMEYFRTEE

-116 DRKVVE
+116 DKKVVE

-229 TLGYIAKLFHVD
+229 TPGYIAQLFHVD

-259 TQADALQRDREQES
+259 TQADALQ
-273 VTRTDGTQES
+273 
-283 MVQADALQRDREQ
+283 
-296 ESVTQTDGTQ
+296 
-306 ESMTQADALQQDGE
+306 QDGE
-320 QESATRTDG
+320 QESATQTDG
-329 TQESMVQ
+329 TQQDVAQ
-336 ADDGTQSGAGVRHV
+336 ADGTQSGAGVRHV

-379 VEIPY
+379 IEIPY

-430 VRAERLAQPVPSNRI
+430 IRAERLAEAFPSDRL
-445 EKVFR
+445 ERAFR

-473 EQSVGQAAINKVPRE
+473 EQSVGQAAINRVPRE

>member
-1 MEYFRTEE
+1 MEKQDKEWEEMRIGMEYFRTEE

-116 DRKVVE
+116 DKKVVE

-229 TLGYIAKLFHVD
+229 TPGYIAQLFHVD

-259 TQADALQRDREQES
+259 T
-273 VTRTDGTQES
+273 
-283 MVQADALQRDREQ
+283 
-296 ESVTQTDGTQ
+296 
-306 ESMTQADALQQDGE
+306 
-320 QESATRTDG
+320 
-329 TQESMVQ
+329 Q

-379 VEIPY
+379 IEIPY

-430 VRAERLAQPVPSNRI
+430 VRAERLAEAFPSDRL
-445 EKVFR
+445 ERAFR

-473 EQSVGQAAINKVPRE
+473 EQSVGQAAINRVPRE

-704 LQTGVMLFSENYG
+704 LQTGVMIFSENYG